1 MGERFI
7 LTMRNVN
14 DKYGSLVK
22 NQMLSFIL
30 TMRNVNSG
38 QVTLE
43 NIVSGGFILTM
54 RNVNIDS
61 TRGIANGAS
70 VLY

>member
-1 MGERFI
+1 
-7 LTMRNVN
+7 MRNVN